1 MYNEKM
7 RANLIELLSR
17 EIFPRE
23 GVDPAEVVA
32 DYLLDNGVIV
42 PTCKVGDKVYA
53 LVDMGGT
60 SPAIVEGVVAYHDD
74 DGCKRWVLELYLYDS
89 SGGII
94 ESVGKNVYEE
104 DFGKTVFLSREDA
117 ERALAEKEKSDA

>member
-23 GVDPAEVVA
+23 GVDPAVVVA

-42 PTCKVGDKVYA
+42 PPCKVGDVLYEIDYDF
-53 LVDMGGT
+53 LREEDE
-60 SPAIVEGVVAYHDD
+60 IVESNVISFGFFTQNGIYRFDD
-74 DGCKRWVLELYLYDS
+74 Y
-89 SGGII
+89 
-94 ESVGKNVYEE
+94 GKNPY
-104 DFGKTVFLSREDA
+104 LSYEDA
-117 ERALAEKEKSDA
+117 EKALKGVE

>member
-23 GVDPAEVVA
+23 GIDPAEVVA

-42 PTCKVGDKVYA
+42 KPAKEGDTVYVHNNGEIKGYTICKSSYERDQASFYLPVHVTA
-53 LVDMGGT
+53 
-60 SPAIVEGVVAYHDD
+60 
-74 DGCKRWVLELYLYDS
+74 GCIAAFPISWSD
-89 SGGII
+89 I
-94 ESVGKNVYEE
+94 
-104 DFGKTVFLSREDA
+104 GKTAFLSREDA
-117 ERALAEKEKSDA
+117 ESALAEKEKM